1 MESIVLD
8 CYCIIEV
15 VREGKNRFG
24 LRHVLM
30 RL

>member
-15 VREGKNRFG
+15 VREGTHCFG
-24 LRHVLM
+24 LRHVLL
-30 RL
+30 RQ